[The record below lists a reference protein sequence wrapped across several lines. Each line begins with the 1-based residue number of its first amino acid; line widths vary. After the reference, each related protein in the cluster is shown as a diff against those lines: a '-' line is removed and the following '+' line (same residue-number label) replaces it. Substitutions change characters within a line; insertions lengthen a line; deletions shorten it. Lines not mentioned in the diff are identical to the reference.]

1 MVPYDL
7 AEHELQGAHMT
18 TASMGLI
25 GVGTMGSAL
34 ALNIAENGH
43 DIALYNLDA
52 RTIDALIDQAGDLA
66 PRLTKTETVAD
77 LVAAMPSP
85 RAIILL
91 VPAGGPVESTID
103 ALLPH
108 LSPGDTIIDGGNS
121 DFRDTMRRT
130 ERVEAAGF
138 QYLGVGVSGGE
149 EGARHGPSMMVGGSK
164 DSWEPLRPVLEAI
177 AAKYQGS
184 PCVAHLGPDG
194 AGHFVKTVHNGI
206 EYADMQMI
214 AEVYGLLRDG
224 EGRAAGEIAPLFTR
238 WNDGAL
244 QSYLIEITGQV
255 LAAVDPET
263 GNPMVDMIVDQ
274 AGQKGTGRWTVIEAI
289 RMGQSASVIEAA
301 VGARVLSSERPVR
314 QAASEILGGA
324 PKGTASFDE
333 ADLEAALL
341 VGRVLAYAQ
350 GFRILKAAS
359 EEFSWD
365 LDYATIAEIW
375 RAGCIIRSSL
385 LDDISKAFRSDLPHG
400 RLVLSEAFAA
410 LLQQNIGALRRVVA
424 QAVTIGLPVPALS
437 SAVSWY
443 DEIRQ
448 ARGTADVIQGQR
460 DFFGAHGFRR
470 VDKDGDFHGPW

>member
-1 MVPYDL
+1 
-7 AEHELQGAHMT
+7 MT

-255 LAAVDPET
+255 LAAVDPA
-263 GNPMVDMIVDQ
+263 PRAHDRMS
-274 AGQKGTGRWTVIEAI
+274 RW
-289 RMGQSASVIEAA
+289 RSLDCLPSASA
-301 VGARVLSSERPVR
+301 
-314 QAASEILGGA
+314 
-324 PKGTASFDE
+324 
-333 ADLEAALL
+333 
-341 VGRVLAYAQ
+341 
-350 GFRILKAAS
+350 
-359 EEFSWD
+359 
-365 LDYATIAEIW
+365 
-375 RAGCIIRSSL
+375 
-385 LDDISKAFRSDLPHG
+385 
-400 RLVLSEAFAA
+400 
-410 LLQQNIGALRRVVA
+410 
-424 QAVTIGLPVPALS
+424 
-437 SAVSWY
+437 
-443 DEIRQ
+443 
-448 ARGTADVIQGQR
+448 
-460 DFFGAHGFRR
+460 
-470 VDKDGDFHGPW
+470 